1 MTVKTAEM
9 APSLPCQIT
18 TTKRELKSFEKY
30 KKARYLPVTE
40 EDGCHLTLGDNPD
53 RFLLVGKVVVEK
65 RGVDLPL
72 KKNLANHLDDNGHFD
87 VLLFFDDHRRV
98 ICHVLELGA
107 SDSSR
112 DAQQAGQSQII
123 C

>member
-40 EDGCHLTLGDNPD
+40 EDGCHLTLGDKVTTPTV
-53 RFLLVGKVVVEK
+53 FYLLE
-65 RGVDLPL
+65 RWW
-72 KKNLANHLDDNGHFD
+72 
-87 VLLFFDDHRRV
+87 
-98 ICHVLELGA
+98 
-107 SDSSR
+107 SR
-112 DAQQAGQSQII
+112 NEEMIYH
-123 C
+123 